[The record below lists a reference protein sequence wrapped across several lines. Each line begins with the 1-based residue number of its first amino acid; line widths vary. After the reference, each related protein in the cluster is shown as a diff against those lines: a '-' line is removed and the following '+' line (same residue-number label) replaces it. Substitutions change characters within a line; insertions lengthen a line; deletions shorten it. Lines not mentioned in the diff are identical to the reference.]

1 MRSKNQRRTEHNVGE
16 RPAIAHDASPAEAL
30 AEGGKA
36 EKEFKQ
42 AEVSGDR
49 LASPRDVSKV
59 KKSKR
64 RK

>member
-16 RPAIAHDASPAEAL
+16 RPAIAHE
-30 AEGGKA
+30 KA
-36 EKEFKQ
+36 EKEFRK

-49 LASPRDVSKV
+49 TASPRDVSKV
-59 KKSKR
+59 RKSKR